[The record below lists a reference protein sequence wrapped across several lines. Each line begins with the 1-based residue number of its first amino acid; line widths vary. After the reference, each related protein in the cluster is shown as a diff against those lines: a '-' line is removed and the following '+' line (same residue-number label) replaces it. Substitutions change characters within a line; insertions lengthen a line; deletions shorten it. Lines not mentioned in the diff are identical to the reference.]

1 MSKKKVCIVTGAR
14 SDYAYLE
21 LIIKKVEE
29 SENLELSLFVTGLHL
44 LKKYDETIKIIKNDG
59 FPIKKVIPMYDEND
73 SKQENLGKY
82 VGKAILNF
90 TEALNEEKPDILL
103 VLGDRYEPLA
113 AVIAATTVSIP
124 IAHIHGGDNVFQG
137 QVDEQIRH
145 AITKFAH
152 IHFPATQKSE
162 RRIELLGEEKWRIH
176 MVGSP
181 TIDKI
186 NLEKKNLMS
195 KEDICKAFKFTVYKK
210 LVLCIQHPYIFEA
223 ELAGSQVK
231 TTLDVLK
238 KLSLQTIIIYPNNDP
253 GSDLIIK
260 EIESNRNVKNF
271 RIRKNL
277 ERKVY
282 LSLLNNVDLLIG
294 NSSGGLIES
303 PIFKLPVVTIGD
315 RNRGRESGDNVINVA
330 PVYSEIEKGVIKALS
345 DEFKAFC
352 KTVKNP
358 YGDGNAS
365 DRIIKILENL
375 EINVKLMKKRLIY
388 DI

>member
-1 MSKKKVCIVTGAR
+1 MSKKKICIVTGAR

-44 LKKYDETIKIIKNDG
+44 LKKYGETIKIIKNDG
-59 FPIKKVIPMYDEND
+59 FPIKKVIPMYDENNFE
-73 SKQENLGKY
+73 QENLGKY

-113 AVIAATTVSIP
+113 AVIAATTLSIP

-186 NLEKKNLMS
+186 NLEKKKLIS
-195 KEDICKAFKFTVYKK
+195 KEDICKDFKFTRYEK

-223 ELAGSQVK
+223 DLAGSQIK

-260 EIESNRNVKNF
+260 EIESNRDVQNF

-303 PIFKLPVVTIGD
+303 PMFKLPVVNIGD

-330 PVYSEIEKGVIKALS
+330 PVYSEIEKGVSKAFS

-352 KTVKNP
+352 KMVKNP
-358 YGDGNAS
+358 YGDGKAS

-375 EINVKLMKKRLIY
+375 EINMKLMKKRLTY